1 MKRQTHICSAMFVAD
16 YVAMGLPLPRL
27 CQCPYRTGPNG
38 SCDIEFWA
46 LRTKRFS
53 AGVMPGVCTSQHV
66 MRVVRPY
73 GSLKQHKIRLWKVTR
88 SNGKKAFATRA
99 VIRFFRLMRE
109 KRTQQQLELYM
120 STLPL
125 GHKVL
130 RSRWDAIA
138 SPSSQTSPISS
149 SSPSSNL
156 LTDVSELEPANLLAS
171 FDDVKGDHTD
181 QGCGSSDEERVDVG
195 ANVAWDPYL

>member
-109 KRTQQQLELYM
+109 KRMQQQLELYM

-138 SPSSQTSPISS
+138 SPSSQTSQFLHLLHLQIF
-149 SSPSSNL
+149 SPTSVNSNL
-156 LTDVSELEPANLLAS
+156 QICLQVSMTS
-171 FDDVKGDHTD
+171 
-181 QGCGSSDEERVDVG
+181 RVTRQTRGVE
-195 ANVAWDPYL
+195 VQMRSE

>member
-27 CQCPYRTGPNG
+27 CQCRYRTGPNG

-130 RSRWDAIA
+130 RRCDATA
-138 SPSSQTSPISS
+138 SPSSQSSPISS
-149 SSPSSNL
+149 SSPASNL
-156 LTDVSELEPANLLAS
+156 LTDFSELEPTNLLAS
-171 FDDVKGDHTD
+171 FDEVKGDQTD

-195 ANVAWDPYL
+195 AKVAWDRYL

>member
-1 MKRQTHICSAMFVAD
+1 MMKRQTHICSAMFVAD

-53 AGVMPGVCTSQHV
+53 AGVTPGVCTSQHV

-138 SPSSQTSPISS
+138 FPSSQTPHKRCYAIPGYTVIFFSFR
-149 SSPSSNL
+149 L
-156 LTDVSELEPANLLAS
+156 LPYPPFGQWHSLKKKCHSLNKTELSVNFCTS
-171 FDDVKGDHTD
+171 F
-181 QGCGSSDEERVDVG
+181 
-195 ANVAWDPYL
+195 

>member
-1 MKRQTHICSAMFVAD
+1 MFVAD

-27 CQCPYRTGPNG
+27 CHCPYN

-73 GSLKQHKIRLWKVTR
+73 GGLKHKIRLWKVTR
-88 SNGKKAFATRA
+88 ANGKKAFATRA

-109 KRTQQQLELYM
+109 KRMQQQLELYM

-130 RSRWDAIA
+130 RRCDAIA

-149 SSPSSNL
+149 SSPASNL
-156 LTDVSELEPANLLAS
+156 LTDFSELEPTNLLAS